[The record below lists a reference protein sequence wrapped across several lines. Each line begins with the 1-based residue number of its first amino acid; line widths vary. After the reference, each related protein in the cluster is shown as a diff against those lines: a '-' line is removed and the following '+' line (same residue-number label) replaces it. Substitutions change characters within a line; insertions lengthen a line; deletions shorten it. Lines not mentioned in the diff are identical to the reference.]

1 MKLRYT
7 GQAPEAEILQ
17 LFSATME
24 ELFRTDEK
32 VVYLDADLMGSLKT
46 QGLWRAHPDRVF
58 NCGIQEADM
67 VGVAAGLYLA
77 GYKPYIHSFSP
88 FITRRVFDQVFLSV
102 GYGHKSVHLIGS
114 DAGIMATD
122 NGGTHMC
129 FEDVAM
135 MRTIPGA
142 CVVDVTD
149 AAMFMYLL
157 KSTKDREG
165 VTYFRTPR
173 RNAPDVYET
182 AETFEVGRGKVL
194 AGGGDVTIIASGI
207 MVGTALQARR
217 VLGEQ
222 GIAARVVD
230 PITVKP
236 LDSELILRCAAET
249 GAIVT
254 AENHNVLGGLGGAVA
269 ELTAENVPVPVLRVG
284 VRDRFGQVG
293 NEAYLREQYGL
304 NAQDI
309 VEKAIEAVKLKK
321 KN

>member
-24 ELFRTDEK
+24 ELFKEDEK

-46 QGLWRAHPDRVF
+46 QALWRAHPDRVF

-67 VGVAAGLYLA
+67 VGVAAGLFLA

-102 GYGHKSVHLIGS
+102 GYGHKSVRLIGS

-129 FEDVAM
+129 FEDIAM
-135 MRTIPGA
+135 MRAIPDA
-142 CVVDVTD
+142 CVIDVTD

-157 KSTKDREG
+157 RATKDRQG
-165 VTYFRTPR
+165 VVYFRTPR
-173 RNAPDVYET
+173 RNAPDVYEKD
-182 AETFEVGRGKVL
+182 ETFEIGRGKVL
-194 AGGGDVTIIASGI
+194 AEGSDVTIIASGI
-207 MVGTALQARR
+207 MVGTALQAHRM
-217 VLGEQ
+217 LAEQ
-222 GIAARVVD
+222 GVSARVVD

-236 LDSELILRCAAET
+236 LDDGLILRCAKET

-269 ELTAENVPVPVLRVG
+269 ELTSENAPVPVVRVG

-304 NAQDI
+304 NASDI
-309 VEKAIEAVKLKK
+309 VESALRAIKMK
-321 KN
+321 